1 MYTVIRAYTIIPR
14 TKEELIQDVQTRLV
28 PLLNHV
34 PGFQSYSLLDV
45 GDNEVVVISTFN
57 TLADAKASAR
67 LTGEWVADHA
77 EICIQGYAKLTAGVE
92 RVHSESTDTDLRSD
106 INS

>member
-1 MYTVIRAYTIIPR
+1 MYTVIRTYTIIPG

-34 PGFQSYSLLDV
+34 PGFRAYSLLDV
-45 GDNEVVVISTFN
+45 SDNDVVVISTFS

-92 RVHSESTDTDLRSD
+92 RVHSESTE
-106 INS
+106 IC